1 MRFRMT
7 VTLWTGVLAAVA
19 VLAVPASW
27 AGGSPV
33 LAGTVTKVIDGDT
46 LDVRLASGS
55 VTVRLHSVDAPEWD
69 QPYGRD
75 AFAALYALIANKDV
89 EIEVIEQDRYDRQ
102 VAVVHVEG
110 VNVNASLV
118 QQGHAWAYRDFLTDL
133 DYCRWEG
140 TAREQRK
147 GIWALPVANQV
158 APWEWRD
165 LDRGERFVPTDYS
178 RQPVEDCIK
187 SAGVRTLPTPAAGS
201 GCTIKGNISESGKVY
216 HLPGTR
222 DYERTRIDTA
232 RGERWFCTVEEA
244 QAQGWRPSRSQ

>member
-1 MRFRMT
+1 MRLRVTT
-7 VTLWTGVLAAVA
+7 VLWTGVLAAVA
-19 VLAVPASW
+19 TLVVPAVW
-27 AGGSPV
+27 AAGSPV

-140 TAREQRK
+140 IAREQRN

-178 RQPVEDCIK
+178 RQPVDDCIK
-187 SAGVRTLPTPAAGS
+187 SAGVRALPTPAAGS
-201 GCTIKGNISESGKVY
+201 GCTVKGNISESGKVY

-222 DYERTRIDTA
+222 DYERTRIDES

-244 QAQGWRPSRSQ
+244 RTEGWRPARR